1 MHDELREA
9 LPTSEPVNF
18 VDVCRHILRIVA
30 RLESKPYTESTLC
43 QTEVV
48 EHLDPANPASDLNTA
63 QGWDV
68 L

>member
-1 MHDELREA
+1 MHDELHEA

-43 QTEVV
+43 QTAE
-48 EHLDPANPASDLNTA
+48 LQLDDPANPASDVNTT

>member
-1 MHDELREA
+1 MRDELHEA

-43 QTEVV
+43 QTV
-48 EHLDPANPASDLNTA
+48 ELELDDPANPASDLDTT